1 VSRWTFRASSIAR
14 TTSNPSINSPLMG
27 HASALNRLQQCW
39 SKLVSAMTFVMR
51 QKFIRSGLAAMLL
64 TTLAFHAPATAQ
76 YGSSAITDPN
86 AALADSMRTL
96 AKEPK
101 NMSALIAAGR
111 ASLELGDFQAAAG
124 FFGRAEESYPQSPMP
139 KIGMGAT
146 MTMSGD
152 PSSALTYF
160 SRASALGAPASML
173 ALDRGM
179 AYDLLGQQSQ
189 AQAQYRMAMVGVQA
203 DEARR
208 RLALSLAISR
218 DIKGAAATIE
228 PLLARRDPESLRVNA
243 FVLALAG
250 DREGARR
257 TIDAAMPGTGA
268 QFEPFFRLL
277 PVLNPREKAAAVHL
291 GEFPKD
297 AAQRYATAQPI
308 ASSPVLSIGNTNQPI
323 VSKPVRTANVQP
335 KNQATKVQPKRVQVA
350 QAPRRAEQQVEPINT
365 WIASVR
371 PSLDPSR
378 FASSRRPKTQAA
390 SSSSDKSGGS
400 AADPEP
406 RPVAPAFSVAAAPP
420 PPPTAEPPRADE
432 PAVETIALPASVS
445 DRAENAFA
453 DSDSSR
459 DPLSPADSDVDEPA
473 KPGFVMADSPPP
485 APRPKLEFKTP
496 AASKPKVELA
506 SRSTAKPKALAA
518 KESGS
523 DVGTRGTYWVQL
535 AGSGDKTAMS
545 REFRKISAK
554 KPDLFKGH
562 PGHVTVGK
570 DYFRLLVG
578 PFDSASEAHAYV
590 TKLDKAGIDSFTWT
604 RNPAQI
610 KIEKIAS
617 K

>member
-1 VSRWTFRASSIAR
+1 
-14 TTSNPSINSPLMG
+14 MG
-27 HASALNRLQQCW
+27 NGSALNPLQQCW

-51 QKFIRSGLAAMLL
+51 QKFIRSGFAAMLL
-64 TTLAFHAPATAQ
+64 TTLAISAPATAQ
-76 YGSSAITDPN
+76 YGASAIMDPN

-101 NMSALIAAGR
+101 NMAALIAAGR

-152 PSSALTYF
+152 PAGALTYF

-179 AYDLLGQQSQ
+179 AHDLLGQQAQ
-189 AQAQYRMAMVGVQA
+189 AQAQYRLALSGVQA

-208 RLALSLAISR
+208 RLALSLAISG
-218 DIKGAAATIE
+218 DIKGAGATIE
-228 PLLARRDPESLRVNA
+228 PLLVRRDQEAVRANA

-257 TIDAAMPGTGA
+257 TIDSAMPGAGA

-277 PVLNPREKAAAVHL
+277 PVLRPNEKAAAVHL

-297 AAQRYATAQPI
+297 AAQRYVTAQPI
-308 ASSPVLSIGNTNQPI
+308 TSSPVLSIGNTREPI
-323 VSKPVRTANVQP
+323 VSAPARTA
-335 KNQATKVQPKRVQVA
+335 KVQPKAQPVKIQPKRVAVA
-350 QAPRRAEQQVEPINT
+350 QAPRRAEQQAEPFNT
-365 WIASVR
+365 WIASIR

-390 SSSSDKSGGS
+390 SSESSGGGG

-406 RPVAPAFSVAAAPP
+406 RPAAPALSVAAVPP
-420 PPPTAEPPRADE
+420 PVAPLPVEE
-432 PAVETIALPASVS
+432 SAVETIALPASTSEQAAGEFAES
-445 DRAENAFA
+445 DTA
-453 DSDSSR
+453 R
-459 DPLSPADSDVDEPA
+459 DPLSPAQTDVEEPA
-473 KPGFVMADSPPP
+473 KPGFAIADSPPP
-485 APRPKLEFKTP
+485 APRPKLEIQSP
-496 AASKPKVELA
+496 PRSKPKVELA
-506 SRSTAKPKALAA
+506 SRSTDKAKPSKP
-518 KESGS
+518 KDSGP
-523 DVGTRGTYWVQL
+523 DVGTKGTYWVQL
-535 AGSGDKTAMS
+535 AGSGDKAAMS

-554 KPDLFKGH
+554 KPDLFKAH

-610 KIEKIAS
+610 KIEKLAS

>member
-1 VSRWTFRASSIAR
+1 MLEQAR
-14 TTSNPSINSPLMG
+14 FGHDVRHATEIHSQRPCG
-27 HASALNRLQQCW
+27 HAAHDACP
-39 SKLVSAMTFVMR
+39 
-51 QKFIRSGLAAMLL
+51 
-64 TTLAFHAPATAQ
+64 HAPAAAQ
-76 YGSSAITDPN
+76 YGASAITDPN

-101 NMSALIAAGR
+101 NMTALIAAGR
-111 ASLELGDFQAAAG
+111 ASLDLGDYQAAAG

-152 PSSALTYF
+152 PAGALTHF
-160 SRASALGAPASML
+160 SRAAALGAPPSML

-179 AYDLLGQQSQ
+179 AYDLLGQQAQ
-189 AQAQYRMAMVGVQA
+189 AQAQYRMALAGVQA

-228 PLLARRDPESLRVNA
+228 PLLTRRDRESIRVNA
-243 FVLALAG
+243 FILALAG

-277 PVLNPREKAAAVHL
+277 PVLRPNEKAAAVHL

-308 ASSPVLSIGNTNQPI
+308 SSSPVLSVGNTNQPI
-323 VSKPVRTANVQP
+323 VSQPVRTANAQP
-335 KNQATKVQPKRVQVA
+335 KKQQPAKIQPKRVEVA
-350 QAPRRAEQQVEPINT
+350 QAPRRAEKQVEPINT
-365 WIASVR
+365 WVASIR

-378 FASSRRPKTQAA
+378 YASSRRPRTSAA
-390 SSSSDKSGGS
+390 SAETNSAGGS
-400 AADPEP
+400 ADPEP
-406 RPVAPAFSVAAAPP
+406 RPAAPSFSVAAAE
-420 PPPTAEPPRADE
+420 PTPASPARDE
-432 PAVETIALPASVS
+432 PTVETIDLPASAGGEAATEQAS
-445 DRAENAFA
+445 NDPA
-453 DSDSSR
+453 R
-459 DPLSPADSDVDEPA
+459 DPLSPGAGPEIDSPKPA
-473 KPGFVMADSPPP
+473 FSIASAEPPP
-485 APRPKLEFKTP
+485 APRPKLEIETP
-496 AASKPKVELA
+496 PPPKPKIEPASRTAEKAKPSKPK
-506 SRSTAKPKALAA
+506 
-518 KESGS
+518 ESAP
-523 DVGTRGTYWVQL
+523 DLGTKGTYWVQL
-535 AGSGDKTAMS
+535 AGSGNKTMMAS
-545 REFRKISAK
+545 EFKRIRSKN
-554 KPDLFKGH
+554 PELFKAH
-562 PGHVTVGK
+562 PGHVTAGK

-578 PFDSASEAHAYV
+578 PFDSAPEAHAYV

-610 KIEKIAS
+610 KIEKLAS

>member
-1 VSRWTFRASSIAR
+1 
-14 TTSNPSINSPLMG
+14 MG
-27 HASALNRLQQCW
+27 NGSALNPLQQCW
-39 SKLVSAMTFVMR
+39 SKLISAMTFVMR
-51 QKFIRSGLAAMLL
+51 QKIIRSGFAAMLL
-64 TTLAFHAPATAQ
+64 TTLAFHAPVTAQ

-101 NMSALIAAGR
+101 NMQALIAAGR

-160 SRASALGAPASML
+160 SRAAALGAPASML

-189 AQAQYRMAMVGVQA
+189 AQTQYRLAMAGVQA

-228 PLLARRDPESLRVNA
+228 PLLVRRDPESIRVNA

-257 TIDAAMPGTGA
+257 TIDAAMPGKGA

-277 PVLNPREKAAAVHL
+277 PVLNPMEKAAAVHL

-308 ASSPVLSIGNTNQPI
+308 SSSPVLSIGNTNQPI

-335 KNQATKVQPKRVQVA
+335 KKQPVKTQRKPVQVA
-350 QAPRRAEQQVEPINT
+350 QAPRRAEKQAETINT

-378 FASSRRPKTQAA
+378 YASSRRPKTQSATTD
-390 SSSSDKSGGS
+390 SSGGGA

-406 RPVAPAFSVAAAPP
+406 RPAAPAFSLAAAPP
-420 PPPTAEPPRADE
+420 PADPAPADE

-445 DRAENAFA
+445 DRADGEYA
-453 DSDSSR
+453 DDDTAR
-459 DPLSPADSDVDEPA
+459 DPLSPADTGVEPA
-473 KPGFVMADSPPP
+473 QPGFAMADSPPP
-485 APRPKLEFKTP
+485 APTPKLEIKTP
-496 AASKPKVELA
+496 PASKPKVELA
-506 SRSTAKPKALAA
+506 SRNAEKSKASKP

-523 DVGTRGTYWVQL
+523 DVGTKGTYWVQL

-554 KPDLFKGH
+554 QPDLFKGH